1 MLTQTGYDDAVKQ
14 FGTSMCWSMKMS
26 SRPLAGHLGLDQKNR
41 SCRSGTVNSLSSS
54 VHYPSTKYLF
64 SYTQGKGNSLVKVSS
79 LSKYQIPSG
88 TFIFVRK
95 HFYKYKWSITAND
108 LGDYEFVLN
117 LQANIKWG
125 NYDNILSIVN

>member
-26 SRPLAGHLGLDQKNR
+26 HL

-79 LSKYQIPSG
+79 LSKYQIRSG

-117 LQANIKWG
+117 LQAYIKWG

>member
-14 FGTSMCWSMKMS
+14 FGSSMCRSMKMS
-26 SRPLAGHLGLDQKNR
+26 HL
-41 SCRSGTVNSLSSS
+41 SCISGTVNSLSSS

-64 SYTQGKGNSLVKVSS
+64 SYTQGKGNSLV
-79 LSKYQIPSG
+79 
-88 TFIFVRK
+88 RK

-117 LQANIKWG
+117 LQANIKRG
-125 NYDNILSIVN
+125 NYNNILSIVN

>member
-1 MLTQTGYDDAVKQ
+1 MLTRTGYDDAVKE
-14 FGTSMCWSMKMS
+14 FGTSMCWNMKMS
-26 SRPLAGHLGLDQKNR
+26 HL

-64 SYTQGKGNSLVKVSS
+64 SYTQGKGNSLVKGSS

-125 NYDNILSIVN
+125 NYDNNLSIVN